1 MFDGLRCG
9 EQPRVMGMPLYSSII
24 TVVSL
29 AIFTLLFSEIYRVLP
44 DATISWRHL
53 VLGIFVTA
61 LLFVVGKSLI
71 GCTSVARR
79 RVRSTARR
87 VR

>member
-9 EQPRVMGMPLYSSII
+9 EQPRVMAGMPLYSSII

-53 VLGIFVTA
+53 VLISWPSFAIPADGITSLA
-61 LLFVVGKSLI
+61 LRFLI
-71 GCTSVARR
+71 NFSKHLL
-79 RVRSTARR
+79 
-87 VR
+87 